1 MIRGYNFPSGGGGHK
16 HKFTNNYLEMMYG
29 NTDITLHSTSQTF
42 PITVSD
48 STEQS
53 NLVNVNFLDN
63 GIMFRTSTNGLILLD
78 DYGAVRKTIAWP
90 GTTTNNLQWVY
101 DQNAQTNKKY
111 YLFAYNNSEETITI
125 YCFNSQA
132 ETLELIC
139 QDLALPY
146 SMTYRSKIPIFIEPD
161 TTSGVTRVFYCNQN
175 RRGNSTIYTF
185 KIKNQAIVADSSKN
199 LYSWSTSD
207 GANSNFP
214 DYFTI
219 IKKSNYLY
227 LFYMRAYW
235 HGADCYMRLNLNS
248 ACDAVTGTL
257 LKKDLRYYDESGTE
271 MNVGNSLTSLNV
283 FIANDKIYYS
293 HYQTYL
299 FELDESNLKWKQI
312 SNRRNLSDK
321 TYVHSLPFFNL
332 SMPYIVKKDNTYYRY
347 NISTGSCSLTGTI
360 DQTTIFPSST
370 QLYLPN
376 VNILTEIGFLYFN
389 NNNGASDGI
398 YFKIIYEP
406 THSNGYYEPLT
417 LKAMPDF
424 H

>member
-1 MIRGYNFPSGGGGHK
+1 MIRGYNFPYDRGHK
-16 HKFTNNYLEMMYG
+16 HDFTNGYLEYKYG
-29 NTDITLHSTSQTF
+29 NTDITLHSTSEAF
-42 PITVSD
+42 PITMSD
-48 STEQS
+48 STEQN
-53 NLVNVNFLDN
+53 NLASIKFLDN
-63 GIMFRTSTNGLILLD
+63 GIMFKTSANELILLD

-235 HGADCYMRLNLNS
+235 HGADCYMRLTLNS
-248 ACDAVTGTL
+248 AYDAVTGTL
-257 LKKDLRYYDESGTE
+257 LKKDLRYYDEFGTE
-271 MNVGNSLTSLNV
+271 MSLGNSLTSLNV

-293 HYQTYL
+293 HEQTYL
-299 FELDESNLKWKQI
+299 FELDETNFKWKQI

-376 VNILTEIGFLYFN
+376 VNILTEIGFVYFN
-389 NNNGASDGI
+389 NYNGASDGI

>member
-1 MIRGYNFPSGGGGHK
+1 M
-16 HKFTNNYLEMMYG
+16 
-29 NTDITLHSTSQTF
+29 
-42 PITVSD
+42 
-48 STEQS
+48 
-53 NLVNVNFLDN
+53 
-63 GIMFRTSTNGLILLD
+63 
-78 DYGAVRKTIAWP
+78 
-90 GTTTNNLQWVY
+90 
-101 DQNAQTNKKY
+101 
-111 YLFAYNNSEETITI
+111 
-125 YCFNSQA
+125 
-132 ETLELIC
+132 
-139 QDLALPY
+139 
-146 SMTYRSKIPIFIEPD
+146 
-161 TTSGVTRVFYCNQN
+161 
-175 RRGNSTIYTF
+175 
-185 KIKNQAIVADSSKN
+185 ADSSKN

-332 SMPYIVKKDNTYYRY
+332 GMPYIVKKDNTYYKY

-389 NNNGASDGI
+389 NYNGASDGI

-406 THSNGYYEPLT
+406 TYSNGYYEPLT
-417 LKAMPDF
+417 LRAIPDF